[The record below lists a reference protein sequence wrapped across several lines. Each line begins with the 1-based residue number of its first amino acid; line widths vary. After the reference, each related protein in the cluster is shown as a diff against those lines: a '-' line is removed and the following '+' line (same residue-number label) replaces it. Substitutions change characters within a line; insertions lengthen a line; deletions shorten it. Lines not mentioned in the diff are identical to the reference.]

1 MIRKRFE
8 IYGNDWPTKDG
19 TCIRD
24 YIHVMDLASGH
35 LCAMEYLLENHPNIE
50 CFNLGTGLGTSVLE
64 LVKFFK
70 K

>member
-1 MIRKRFE
+1 
-8 IYGNDWPTKDG
+8 
-19 TCIRD
+19 
-24 YIHVMDLASGH
+24 MDLASGH

-64 LVKFFK
+64 LVKVFK